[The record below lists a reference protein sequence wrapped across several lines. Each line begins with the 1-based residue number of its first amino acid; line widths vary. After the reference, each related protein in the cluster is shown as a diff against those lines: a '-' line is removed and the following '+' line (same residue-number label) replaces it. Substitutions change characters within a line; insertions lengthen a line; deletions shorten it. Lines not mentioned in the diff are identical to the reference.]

1 MKYNM
6 SLINRKACETKYNC
20 DEIYILFADDDDYL
34 EKGIIVTEDTARF
47 IIRNIDSIVKEE
59 DYAVNNDDPDPVCIN
74 WNIYRNVVVVSFIDD
89 STTIMLTNE
98 MMLQFQTDI
107 MKLLSGYTTKIVRI
121 E

>member
-59 DYAVNNDDPDPVCIN
+59 DYTVNNDGPDPVRIN
-74 WNIYRNVVVVSFIDD
+74 WHPDRNLVMVEFIDD
-89 STTIMLTNE
+89 STTVMFTDE
-98 MMLQFQTDI
+98 AMLQFQNDL
-107 MKLLSGYTTKIVRI
+107 MKLLSGYTTKIARI